1 MRYTIE
7 IGEGRTEEVE
17 ITRLGPEG
25 FQFRIGSGPVRVV
38 LAGVADGLVHLLQGE
53 TSHTVRTGAR
63 GEGRQVQVGG
73 RELRL
78 LVQDERKRRRGHA
91 GAGGALGRKVVRSPM
106 PGKVVK
112 VLVEEG
118 QAVTAGQGV
127 AIVEAMKMENELRTP
142 GPGVVKQILVKAGDR
157 VEGNAELVVI
167 EADAEAKS

>member
-1 MRYTIE
+1 MRYTVE

-17 ITRLGPEG
+17 ITRLGPER
-25 FQFRIGSGPVRVV
+25 FQYRVGNGPLHVV
-38 LAGVADGLVHLLQGE
+38 EAGVAAGLVHLLQGDR
-53 TSHTVRTGAR
+53 SHVVRLGAR
-63 GEGRQVQVGG
+63 GEGRQAHVGG

-78 LVQDERKRRRGHA
+78 EVQDERKRRHGHA
-91 GAGGALGRKVVRSPM
+91 GAGGAEGRKVVRSPM

-127 AIVEAMKMENELRTP
+127 IIVEAMKMENELKAP
-142 GPGVVKQILVKAGDR
+142 GPGLVKQILVKAGDR

-167 EADAEAKS
+167 EAAGATP